1 MSNMNLF
8 KHGGNKKVIDEL
20 NDNLITILQ
29 EDGLICHGNK
39 AEVLVR
45 PEDMEAYSGETL
57 EHNTIK
63 IVLRSENDLTIAQT
77 QIKGWGDSRSRNE
90 TLSCFNTNKTRH
102 PFENEPSRIELLSFN
117 TPSCF

>member
-1 MSNMNLF
+1 MDLF
-8 KHGGNKKVIDEL
+8 KHGEDNIVIDGL
-20 NDNLITILQ
+20 SDNLIMIPQ

-77 QIKGWGDSRSRNE
+77 QIKGWGDSKSMKE

-117 TPSCF
+117 TPS